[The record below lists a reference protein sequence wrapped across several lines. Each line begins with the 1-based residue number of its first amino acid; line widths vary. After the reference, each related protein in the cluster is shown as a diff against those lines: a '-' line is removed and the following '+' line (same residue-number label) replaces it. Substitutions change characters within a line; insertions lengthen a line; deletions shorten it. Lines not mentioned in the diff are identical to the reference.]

1 MLLKML
7 LARGRQAN
15 KMATVWLRHL
25 TSAAAGGGGRIR
37 LCDNEYA
44 TDEWTNVTPNIR
56 DKLDRRLL
64 HQRNHPLN
72 HLSNKIKHFFYK
84 TYLGRSGTPL
94 FSVYDN
100 FKPIVTVDQNF
111 DRFDS
116 VSHALYFFALTS
128 I

>member
-1 MLLKML
+1 
-7 LARGRQAN
+7 
-15 KMATVWLRHL
+15 MAAVWLRHS
-25 TSAAAGGGGRIR
+25 TSAAAGGGGGHIR

-116 VSHALYFFALTS
+116 VSHSLYFFALTS
-128 I
+128 V